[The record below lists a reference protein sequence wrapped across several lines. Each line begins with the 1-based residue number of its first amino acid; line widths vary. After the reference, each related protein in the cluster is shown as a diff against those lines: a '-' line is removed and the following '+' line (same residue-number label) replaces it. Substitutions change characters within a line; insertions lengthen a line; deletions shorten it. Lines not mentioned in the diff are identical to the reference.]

1 MKTIYDIMQVLGKE
15 NIPCEESRKTIF
27 IPDKKHKKF
36 AITESLEPNTFY
48 YIEYGHYA
56 AYFSYPRVIG
66 VAVTSYNSYKN
77 YLSSKENKTNSSTQ
91 KKKSEPDEE
100 LETLKIHQNGTVE
113 IELRTRTDVRLQY
126 NDLYIQ
132 YIEKSNIIEIG
143 YDLTPVKVLY
153 QFNVI
158 SKGESV
164 KFKVRNDVG
173 IFCSN
178 PGLKVFDLSN
188 MELL

>member
-1 MKTIYDIMQVLGKE
+1 MKTIYDIQESLIKE
-15 NIPCEESRKTIF
+15 DIPCELLERTVY
-27 IPDKKHKKF
+27 IPDKKQKKF
-36 AITESLEPNTFY
+36 AITEDLEPNMFY
-48 YIEYGHYA
+48 YVEYGHYA
-56 AYFSYPRVIG
+56 TNLSYPKVIST
-66 VAVTSYNSYKN
+66 AVTSYKN

-91 KKKSEPDEE
+91 EKKSEPDEE
-100 LETLKIHQNGTVE
+100 LEALKIHQNGTVE
-113 IELRTRTDVRLQY
+113 INLRTITDVRLQY

-132 YIEKSNIIEIG
+132 YIEKSNIVVIG
-143 YDLTPVKVLY
+143 YDLTPVRVLY